1 MKISEDMWK
10 TVQKHLDYTDE
21 EMKIFREN
29 PMNEERLSNGLV
41 TLNKTIV
48 AEVVESHGCDCGHKI
63 GDKLYFDGRG
73 VGLLTKHAPSR
84 VCIYA
89 LHSITMAIFAIPEL
103 MCAGADPN
111 KMVFNRFG
119 CTDVGVRCGGWG
131 HIVMEVRVEDR
142 EVIDENRK

>member
-1 MKISEDMWK
+1 MNEDMWK
-10 TVQKHLDYTDE
+10 TVQKHLGYTDE

-29 PMNEERLSNGLV
+29 PMNEERLSKGLV

-48 AEVVESHGCDCGHKI
+48 AEVVESHGCTCGHKI
-63 GDKLYFDGRG
+63 GDKLYFDGQG

-89 LHSITMAIFAIPEL
+89 LHSITMGIFAIPEL
-103 MCAGADPN
+103 ICAGVDHN
-111 KMVFNRFG
+111 KMMFNRFG

-131 HIVMEVRVEDR
+131 HIVMDIKVEDR
-142 EVIDENRK
+142 KLINENRK